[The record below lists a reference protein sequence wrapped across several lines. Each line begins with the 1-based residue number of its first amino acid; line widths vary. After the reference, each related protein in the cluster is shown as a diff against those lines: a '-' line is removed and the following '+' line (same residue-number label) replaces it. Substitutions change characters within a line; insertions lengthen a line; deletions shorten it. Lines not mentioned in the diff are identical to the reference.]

1 MGKLP
6 FHFWFSMGKA
16 SEHQISVEFLHF
28 ENAGVWGG
36 ACTSTFFK

>member
-6 FHFWFSMGKA
+6 LPLWLSMGKA

-28 ENAGVWGG
+28 ENAGVWG
-36 ACTSTFFK
+36 AVYKNIF